1 MDTKQLVENA
11 RLIWEES
18 GFYKKGGVLLFS
30 EETKE
35 TAEAVLRALNGCN
48 FYTAATILEACKMAL
63 KQAPIHFNKE
73 GDPNA

>member
-1 MDTKQLVENA
+1 MDIKQLVDNA
-11 RLIWEES
+11 HLIWAEN
-18 GFYKKGGVLLFS
+18 GFYKRGGVLLFS

-63 KQAPIHFNKE
+63 KQAPIHLEKE
-73 GDPNA
+73 KPP